1 MKQTNNV
8 TAKQFDL
15 YYHYCTQQS
24 VTRVVLEV
32 DDISPEVKS
41 LHVDLNC
48 FLETNFPRHV

>member
-1 MKQTNNV
+1 MKKLIILLQSNLTCI
-8 TAKQFDL
+8 TIT
-15 YYHYCTQQS
+15 TQQS